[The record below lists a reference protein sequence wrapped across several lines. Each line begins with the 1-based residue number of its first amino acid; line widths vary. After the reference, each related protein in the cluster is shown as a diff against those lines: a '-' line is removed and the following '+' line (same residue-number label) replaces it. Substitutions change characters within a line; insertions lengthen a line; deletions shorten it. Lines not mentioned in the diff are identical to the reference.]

1 MTSTDN
7 SATGSAERTLEVDI
21 TGMTCASCVNRI
33 ERKLGK
39 LPGVTASV
47 NLPLEH
53 ARVTVP
59 AELSTEKIL
68 QTIEQAGFGAKLSKP
83 VTPLSTDPTTST
95 ENVDTGEGRERTLEV
110 DITGMTCASCV
121 NRIERKLGKLPGV
134 TASVNLPL
142 EHARITM
149 PADVSPDEILQT
161 IEQAGYGA
169 TLSHPETPSATKPE
183 DAALA
188 MPTTPDEDEKASASR
203 ALMVRLIGAAVLTTP
218 VFAISMFHQLQFPH
232 WGWVVFI
239 LTTPVVFWSAWP
251 FHRNAAINLR
261 HGGFTMDTLVSLGVL
276 AAYLYSAVHLI
287 MDPGMTAHVLHA
299 VGEPTDLM
307 GKIAA
312 ALGMAGMESHQL
324 YFESAAVVTT
334 FLLAGR
340 YIEAKAK
347 TRAADALTSLI
358 KLAPQQAQRRNHDGT
373 ETTVAVTAL
382 REGDLCVVRPGEKI
396 PTDGVITEGH
406 SAVDTSL
413 ITGESVPEEVVPG
426 DHVTGGTVNTSG
438 WLVLEVTRVG
448 ADTTLSRLT
457 NLVADA
463 QSAKAPIARL
473 ADRISGVFVPIV
485 LVLAALTFLG
495 WWIFGSN
502 ADGNA
507 LGTAFRIG
515 VSVLVIACPCALG
528 LATPVGILAGTGR
541 GAQLGILI
549 SGPQV
554 LEDTRNIDTVV
565 LDKTGTITEGKLT
578 VTDVYRPA
586 GARLDAAA
594 VLEIT
599 AAAESGSEHPLAA
612 GIMDHVLLDA
622 ESEDRRALRAKLE
635 GFSATIGG
643 GIEATVKHDDCSYTA
658 VVGAR
663 QFVEKF
669 VADGA
674 EFSPEDLARDE
685 QTVDSGSA
693 AIWVIVDGQPEALFA
708 LVDTV
713 KEHSQAG
720 LERLKKLGLHPVL
733 LTGDNLGV
741 ARRVAAEVGI
751 AEADVYASASP
762 QDKVELVSQLQEQGH
777 VVAMAGDGVNDAA
790 ALAQADIGVAMAS
803 GTDVAMHAAD
813 ITLMRSGIDQLAD
826 AIELSQKTLH
836 IIKMNLF
843 WAFFY
848 NVIGLGLAVAGLL
861 NPMIAGAA
869 MAFSSVLVVLNSLR
883 LTMFKRG

>member
-1 MTSTDN
+1 MTNTDKT
-7 SATGSAERTLEVDI
+7 TGAERTLEVDI

-39 LPGVTASV
+39 LPGVSATV

-53 ARVTVP
+53 AKVHVP
-59 AELSTEKIL
+59 AELSTEQIL
-68 QTIEQAGFGAKLSKP
+68 QTIEQAGFGASLS
-83 VTPLSTDPTTST
+83 
-95 ENVDTGEGRERTLEV
+95 R
-110 DITGMTCASCV
+110 
-121 NRIERKLGKLPGV
+121 
-134 TASVNLPL
+134 
-142 EHARITM
+142 
-149 PADVSPDEILQT
+149 
-161 IEQAGYGA
+161 
-169 TLSHPETPSATKPE
+169 PETTEPTAPQ
-183 DAALA
+183 DPALA
-188 MPTTPDEDEKASASR
+188 LPTTPDEVARESAAKALFS
-203 ALMVRLIGAAVLTTP
+203 RLIGAAVLTVP
-218 VFAISMFHQLQFPH
+218 VFAISMFHQLQFPN
-232 WGWVVFI
+232 WGWVVLV

-276 AAYLYSAVHLI
+276 AAYLYSTVHLI
-287 MDPGMTAHVLHA
+287 MDPAMTAHVHHGTA
-299 VGEPTDLM
+299 EPTDLM
-307 GKIAA
+307 GQIAA

-324 YFESAAVVTT
+324 YFESAAVVAT
-334 FLLAGR
+334 FLLLGR

-358 KLAPQQAQRRNHDGT
+358 KLAPQQAQRRNPDGT
-373 ETTVAVTAL
+373 ETTVPVSQL
-382 REGDLCVVRPGEKI
+382 RPDDHCVVRPGEKI
-396 PTDGVITEGH
+396 PTDGVVTEGH

-413 ITGESVPEEVVPG
+413 VTGESVPEEVVPG
-426 DHVTGGTVNTSG
+426 DHITGGTVNTSG
-438 WLVLEVTRVG
+438 WLVMKVTRVG
-448 ADTTLSRLT
+448 EDTTLSRLT

-502 ADGNA
+502 TDGTA

-554 LEDTRNIDTVV
+554 LEDTRNVDTVV

-578 VTDVYRPA
+578 VTEVYRPA
-586 GARLDAAA
+586 TAVLDDEA
-594 VLEIT
+594 VLEIA

-612 GIMDHVLLDA
+612 GIMDHVLLAGGA
-622 ESEDRRALRAKLE
+622 EERRALRASLD

-643 GIEATVKHDDCSYTA
+643 GIEATVGCAERRHTV

-663 QFVEKF
+663 RFVEQF
-669 VADGA
+669 LADGVA
-674 EFSPEDLARDE
+674 LSDADRAKDE
-685 QTVDSGSA
+685 QTVEAGSA
-693 AIWVIVDGQPEALFA
+693 AIWVLVDGRPEALFA
-708 LVDTV
+708 LLDTV
-713 KEHSQAG
+713 KEHSKAG
-720 LERLKKLGLHPVL
+720 LARLKALGMHPVL
-733 LTGDNLGV
+733 LTGDNAGV

-751 AEADVYASASP
+751 AEADVHASASP
-762 QDKVELVSQLQEQGH
+762 QDKVELVAKLQDEGR

-790 ALAQADIGVAMAS
+790 ALAQADIGVAMAT

-883 LTMFKRG
+883 LTLFKRGG

>member
-1 MTSTDN
+1 MDN
-7 SATGSAERTLEVDI
+7 SENTPGADRTLEVDI

-53 ARVTVP
+53 ARVSVP
-59 AELSTEKIL
+59 AELSTEQIL
-68 QTIEQAGFGAKLSKP
+68 QTIEQAGFGA
-83 VTPLSTDPTTST
+83 
-95 ENVDTGEGRERTLEV
+95 
-110 DITGMTCASCV
+110 
-121 NRIERKLGKLPGV
+121 
-134 TASVNLPL
+134 
-142 EHARITM
+142 
-149 PADVSPDEILQT
+149 
-161 IEQAGYGA
+161 
-169 TLSHPETPSATKPE
+169 TLSQPETPAPDRPE

-188 MPTTPDEDEKASASR
+188 MPTTPDEDAKRSASR
-203 ALMVRLIGAAVLTTP
+203 SLLVRLIGAAILTTP

-232 WGWVVFI
+232 WGWVVFV

-276 AAYLYSAVHLI
+276 AAYLYSAAHLL
-287 MDPGMTAHVLHA
+287 MEPSMTAHVHHA

-334 FLLAGR
+334 FLLVGR

-347 TRAADALTSLI
+347 SRAADALTSLI
-358 KLAPQQAQRRNHDGT
+358 KLAPQQAQRRNPDGT
-373 ETTVAVTAL
+373 ETTVPVNEL
-382 REGDLCVVRPGEKI
+382 REGELCVVRPGEKI

-413 ITGESVPEEVVPG
+413 ITGESVPVEVVPG
-426 DHVTGGTVNTSG
+426 DNVTGGTVNTSG

-457 NLVADA
+457 SLVADA

-578 VTDVYRPA
+578 VTEVYRPE
-586 GARLDAAA
+586 GARLSDEAA
-594 VLEIT
+594 LEIA

-612 GIMDHVLLDA
+612 GIMDHVLLDGDA
-622 ESEDRRALRAKLE
+622 QERRALRASLE

-643 GIEATVKHDDCSYTA
+643 GIEATVGHADRDHTV

-663 QFVEKF
+663 RFVEQF
-669 VADGA
+669 LADGLA
-674 EFSPEDLARDE
+674 FSDEDRRKDE

-693 AIWVIVDGQPEALFA
+693 AIWVLVDGRPEALFA
-708 LVDTV
+708 LLDTV
-713 KEHSQAG
+713 KEHSKDG
-720 LERLKKLGLHPVL
+720 LSRLKKLGLHPVL
-733 LTGDNLGV
+733 LTGDNQGV

-751 AEADVYASASP
+751 AETDVHASASP
-762 QDKVELVSQLQEQGH
+762 QDKVELVAKLQDQGH

-883 LTMFKRG
+883 LTLFKRGER